1 MKKSILQPFR
11 AFTSPTFEEQGVA
24 DLFSASKPFI
34 DRELLNCFSELYP
47 ILFLILSHVS
57 IRFAGATVRPEGH
70 IYYPSSNRFSKR
82 FLNVCGA
89 SWMSASSRPF
99 KYLLGWLIAGTRGGI
114 SRAKII
120 QTLNETPQNANQ
132 LAKML
137 GMDYRTIRHHLG
149 VLEKN
154 RIITSAGEGY
164 GTTYFLS
171 PAMEENYALFEEI
184 LKKIWKK

>member
-1 MKKSILQPFR
+1 M
-11 AFTSPTFEEQGVA
+11 VA
-24 DLFSASKPFI
+24 S
-34 DRELLNCFSELYP
+34 
-47 ILFLILSHVS
+47 
-57 IRFAGATVRPEGH
+57 GRP
-70 IYYPSSNRFSKR
+70 
-82 FLNVCGA
+82 L
-89 SWMSASSRPF
+89 

-132 LAKML
+132 LANLL
-137 GMDYRTIRHHLG
+137 GMDYRTIRHHLQ

-154 RIITSAGEGY
+154 KIITSAGDGY

-171 PAMEENYALFEEI
+171 PAMEENYAQFEEI